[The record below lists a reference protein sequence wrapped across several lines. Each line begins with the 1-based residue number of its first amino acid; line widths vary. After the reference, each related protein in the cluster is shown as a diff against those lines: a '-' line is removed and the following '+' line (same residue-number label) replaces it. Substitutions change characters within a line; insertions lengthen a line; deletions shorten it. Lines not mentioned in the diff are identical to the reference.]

1 MRARLLIIFG
11 LLIFSLTFTG
21 CAGNSTIQ
29 PDKSGQTGPDH
40 KIIVLTTI
48 YPLYDFT
55 RNVGK
60 DRVEVNNLTP
70 PGAEP
75 HEWEPSPKDLAGLQK
90 ADVFIYCGAGMENWT
105 GKALNAAGTPGLTVI
120 DASRDIELISGQE
133 NTHNAVTDP
142 HIWVDPLNAIKMVDN
157 ITSGLVRA
165 DPANREFYEINAAE
179 YKKKIEALHEEYKNG
194 LALVKQREFVTS
206 HAAFGYLA
214 RRYGLVQA
222 PVRGLSPE
230 VEPTPAR
237 MAEVIRLVK
246 EKNIRYIFFESL
258 VSPKISQVIASE
270 SGAGTLVLDPVAGL
284 TPDDLQAGKDY
295 LSVMRE
301 NLANLQKALEV
312 SQ

>member
-1 MRARLLIIFG
+1 MRERHLIIFG
-11 LLIFSLTFTG
+11 LLIISLTFTG
-21 CAGNSTIQ
+21 CAGNSTNQ
-29 PDKSGQTGPDH
+29 PDKSGKTGPDH

-90 ADVFIYCGAGMENWT
+90 ADVFIYCGAGMESWT
-105 GKALNAAGTPGLTVI
+105 GKALNAAGTPGLTVV

-142 HIWVDPLNAIKMVDN
+142 HIWVDPLNAIKMVDS
-157 ITSGLVRA
+157 ITAGLSRA
-165 DPANREFYEINAAE
+165 DPANKEFYAANAEE
-179 YKKKIEALHEEYKNG
+179 YKKKLEDLDGEYKSG
-194 LALVKQREFVTS
+194 LAGAKLREFVTS
-206 HAAFGYLA
+206 HAAFDYLA
-214 RRYGLVQA
+214 RRYGLVQV

-246 EKNIRYIFFESL
+246 EKNIHYIFFESL

-270 SGAGTLVLDPVAGL
+270 SGAETLILNPAAGL
-284 TPDDLQAGKDY
+284 TTDELQAGKDY
-295 LSVMRE
+295 LTIMRE

-312 SQ
+312 NQ